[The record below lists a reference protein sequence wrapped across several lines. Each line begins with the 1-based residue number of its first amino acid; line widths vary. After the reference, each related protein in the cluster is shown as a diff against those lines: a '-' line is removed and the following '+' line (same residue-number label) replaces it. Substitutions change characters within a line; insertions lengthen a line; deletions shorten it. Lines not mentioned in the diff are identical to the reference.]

1 MNKEEKINILNELF
15 VTDWDTDGGEAVA
28 YMYIENTQEN
38 VFRLLAIGVPEEEIA
53 DKTDFEGIEIS
64 SFVFSY
70 GEAEYYQNGEFLDY
84 TP

>member
-1 MNKEEKINILNELF
+1 MTKEEKISILNELF

-28 YMYIENTQEN
+28 YMYIENTN
-38 VFRLLAIGVPEEEIA
+38 VNRNRLLAIGVPEEEITE
-53 DKTDFEGIEIS
+53 KTDFEGIEIS
-64 SFVFSY
+64 SFVFTF